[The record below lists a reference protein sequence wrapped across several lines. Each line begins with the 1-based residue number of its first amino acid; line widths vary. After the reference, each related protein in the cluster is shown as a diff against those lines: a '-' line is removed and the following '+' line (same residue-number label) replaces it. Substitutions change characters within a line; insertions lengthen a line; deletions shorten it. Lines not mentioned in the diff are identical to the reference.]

1 MPCWNPH
8 RSARCEMSL
17 WPGPERRSG
26 VGILIT
32 SMARRLRAF
41 PRGPRKAQRIRDSA
55 RDLGAWAQT
64 VRSRWGLRR
73 FKGPIIA
80 ITGTKGKTTTAL
92 LVSRIFRDAG
102 YRVGTACSTG
112 IYVNGGCVIPG
123 SYGGADGPWLAYC
136 GGGTDVLVI
145 ETAHGGIQRYG
156 FGFPGCDVA
165 IFTNISD
172 GHLGELGIESLEE
185 MFALKWKLASRLRP
199 GGTIILNADDARLAS
214 ALPPPTAKVAYATMN
229 QGDVACAAR
238 RMRSLYRYAGGK
250 IIKEQGGHR
259 EALFDISEAPL
270 LLGGVLSYNVYN
282 LLTAVAATEA
292 VHPLLPVSQESLSK
306 SLLSFG
312 AAVED
317 NPGRFNLFELPGG
330 RIVLL
335 GGSNRDSYRRDAEA
349 LARIRDQG
357 PFPVRRLIG
366 VVTGIGMQ
374 SDDYMRDLVR
384 IASAVCDEI
393 VVREPLPRHR
403 RGRRPGEIPSIL
415 AAAALEAGLPEERIR
430 WGGDSC
436 AWIQDLLFS
445 SGERDHLVA
454 VFCAHAQEPI
464 LDLCRGVAELANDWR
479 LCRGITHPV

>member
-1 MPCWNPH
+1 M
-8 RSARCEMSL
+8 
-17 WPGPERRSG
+17 
-26 VGILIT
+26 GILMT

-41 PRGPRKAQRIRDSA
+41 PRTPRKVQRIRDSA

-80 ITGTKGKTTTAL
+80 ITGTKGKTTSTL

-102 YRVGTACSTG
+102 YRVGTACSNG
-112 IYVNGGCVIPG
+112 IYVNGGCIIPG

-136 GGGTDVLVI
+136 GGGTDVLVL

-165 IFTNISD
+165 IFTNITD

-214 ALPPPTAKVAYATMN
+214 ALPPPTAKVAYATTN
-229 QGDVACAAR
+229 QGDVACAAT
-238 RMRSLYRYAGGK
+238 RMSSLYRYAGGK
-250 IIKEQGGHR
+250 IIKEQGGR
-259 EALFDISEAPL
+259 PEALFDISEAPL
-270 LLGGVLSYNVYN
+270 LLGGALSYNAYN
-282 LLTAVAATEA
+282 LLTAVAAAEA
-292 VHPLLPVSQESLSK
+292 VHPLLPVSHESLSK

-312 AAVED
+312 AIPQD
-317 NPGRFNLFELPGG
+317 NPGRFNVFELPGG

-335 GGSNRDSYRRDAEA
+335 GGSNRDSYQRDAEA
-349 LARIRDQG
+349 LARIRDRG
-357 PFPVRRLIG
+357 PFPVRRVIG
-366 VVTGIGMQ
+366 VVTGIGAH

-384 IASAVCDEI
+384 IASSVCDEI
-393 VVREPLPRHR
+393 IVREPLPRHR

-415 AAAALEAGLPEERIR
+415 AAAAREAGFPEERIR
-430 WGGDSC
+430 WEGDSS
-436 AWIQDLLFS
+436 AWMQDLLNPPF
-445 SGERDHLVA
+445 ERDRLIA
-454 VFCAHAQEPI
+454 IFCAHAHEPI
-464 LDLCRGVAELANDWR
+464 LDLCRRLTDLAKCGRPPKD
-479 LCRGITHPV
+479 HSS